1 MHADNSQKQSLKQRV
16 VHEFKEVVI
25 LTVYLSFFFLALA
38 TYSRFLLGQFH
49 ISYFAY
55 GTALIN
61 ALVIAKVILI
71 GEALHAGTRYEGKA
85 ALLHSAIWKA
95 FVFGFLVFAFH
106 ILEEMIKNL
115 IHGKAAMAA
124 FHEIHLEVLLSR
136 TVVIFLTFIPLFLFR
151 ELRRVIGEEKFMT
164 LVLNTPTIQT
174 QSDSEASANL
184 AP

>member
-1 MHADNSQKQSLKQRV
+1 MHAGNSQKKSLKQRA
-16 VHEFKEVVI
+16 VHEFEEVVI
-25 LTVYLSFFFLALA
+25 LTAYLAFFFCALA
-38 TYSRFLLGQFH
+38 THSAFLLGQFH

-61 ALVIAKVILI
+61 ALVITKVILI

-95 FVFGFLVFAFH
+95 FVFGIFVFAFH
-106 ILEEMIKNL
+106 LLEEMIKNL
-115 IHGKAAMAA
+115 IHGKAVMAA
-124 FHEIHLEVLLSR
+124 LHEIRLEVLV
-136 TVVIFLTFIPLFLFR
+136 THAVVIFFTFIPLFLFR

-164 LVLNTPTIQT
+164 LVLHSPTTQT
-174 QSDSEASANL
+174 QGGSGAGAHL

>member
-1 MHADNSQKQSLKQRV
+1 MHADNSQKKSLKQRA
-16 VHEFKEVVI
+16 VHEFEEVVI
-25 LTVYLSFFFLALA
+25 LTVYLLFFFLALA
-38 TYSRFLLGQFH
+38 TYSAFLLGQFH

-71 GEALHAGTRYEGKA
+71 GEALHAGTRYEKKA
-85 ALLHSAIWKA
+85 ALLYSAIWKA

-106 ILEEMIKNL
+106 LLEEMIKNL
-115 IHGKAAMAA
+115 IHGKAAMTA
-124 FHEIHLEVLLSR
+124 FHEVRLEVLLSR
-136 TVVIFLTFIPLFLFR
+136 AVVIFLTFIPLFLFR

-164 LVLNTPTIQT
+164 LVLHSPTAET
-174 QSDSEASANL
+174 QSGSEASANL

>member
-1 MHADNSQKQSLKQRV
+1 MHADNSEKKSLKQRAA
-16 VHEFKEVVI
+16 HEFREVVI
-25 LTVYLSFFFLALA
+25 LTAYLAFFFLALA
-38 TYSRFLLGQFH
+38 TYSAFLPGQFH

-55 GTALIN
+55 GAALIN

-71 GEALHAGTRYEGKA
+71 GEALHAGTRYEGRA
-85 ALLHSAIWKA
+85 PLLHSAIWKA
-95 FVFGFLVFAFH
+95 FVFGFLVFASH
-106 ILEEMIKNL
+106 ILEEIIKNL

-136 TVVIFLTFIPLFLFR
+136 AVVIFLTFIPLFLFR

-174 QSDSEASANL
+174 QSGSEASANL
-184 AP
+184 AR